1 MIKNRGGPDHLA
13 EQRLW
18 ESELLYSADVA
29 LSISTVIRRG
39 PFLKDV
45 IVL

>member
-1 MIKNRGGPDHLA
+1 MIKNRGWPDHLA
-13 EQRLW
+13 EQGFW

-29 LSISTVIRRG
+29 LSISTVIRRR

-45 IVL
+45 ITL